1 VYPLFVASASP
12 DVPQLERWLDDLAR
26 RWERYFARDPKV
38 PRPPERERGALER
51 RLRDV
56 SREELRSTVEQFR
69 LEQLLH
75 RFATYTALW
84 QRQLREQEEARTASR
99 VRPTVN
105 ETPAAAVSPEGDG
118 YRTLHERYVGAL
130 RAAGSNAS
138 VNAERFRQALEQQRQ
153 ALEARGAV
161 VEGFEVVTEGSQVK
175 LRARVRRGG
184 GG

>member
-1 VYPLFVASASP
+1 MYARSVASAEP
-12 DVPQLERWLDDLAR
+12 DVGQLERWLDDLAR

-56 SREELRSTVEQFR
+56 SREEIRSTVAQFR

-75 RFATYTALW
+75 RFSTYTALW

-99 VRPTVN
+99 TRKAAN
-105 ETPAAAVSPEGDG
+105 ESPAAPVSQDGDD
-118 YRTLHERYVGAL
+118 YRALHERYVGAL
-130 RAAGSNAS
+130 RASGSDAS
-138 VNAERFRQALEQQRQ
+138 VNAERFRQVLEQQRQ

>member
-1 VYPLFVASASP
+1 VYALFVASVNP
-12 DVPQLERWLDDLAR
+12 DVAQLERWLEDLAR

-56 SREELRSTVEQFR
+56 SREDIRSTVIQFR

-75 RFATYTALW
+75 RFATYTSLW
-84 QRQLREQEEARTASR
+84 QRQLREQEESRTAARTRRLANEGAPAS
-99 VRPTVN
+99 
-105 ETPAAAVSPEGDG
+105 VSSAGDD
-118 YRTLHERYVGAL
+118 YRTLHESYVGAL
-130 RAAGSNAS
+130 RASGSDAS
-138 VNAERFRQALEQQRQ
+138 INEERFRQVLEQQRR

-161 VEGFEVVTEGSQVK
+161 VEGFEVVSDGGQVK

>member
-1 VYPLFVASASP
+1 MYALCVASAGP
-12 DVPQLERWLDDLAR
+12 DVVQLERWLDDLAR

-38 PRPPERERGALER
+38 PRPPERERAALER

-56 SREELRSTVEQFR
+56 SREEIRSTVLQFR

-75 RFATYTALW
+75 RFSTYTALW
-84 QRQLREQEEARTASR
+84 QRQLREQEEARTAR
-99 VRPTVN
+99 GARKAAN
-105 ETPAAAVSPEGDG
+105 ETPPVAVSPNGDD
-118 YRTLHERYVGAL
+118 YRALHERYVGAL
-130 RAAGSNAS
+130 RASGSDAS
-138 VNAERFRQALEQQRQ
+138 VNEERFRQALEQQRQ

>member
-1 VYPLFVASASP
+1 MYALLVASANP
-12 DVPQLERWLDDLAR
+12 DVGELERWLDDLAR
-26 RWERYFARDPKV
+26 RWERYFARDPQV

-51 RLRDV
+51 RLRDL
-56 SREELRSTVEQFR
+56 SREEVRSTVVQFR

-84 QRQLREQEEARTASR
+84 QRQLREQEEARTAGR
-99 VRPTVN
+99 ARKAAN
-105 ETPAAAVSPEGDG
+105 EAPATAVSQEGDD
-118 YRTLHERYVGAL
+118 YLALHERYVGAL
-130 RAAGSNAS
+130 RASGSDAS
-138 VNAERFRQALEQQRQ
+138 VNAERFRQVLEQQRQ

>member
-1 VYPLFVASASP
+1 MYARSVASENP
-12 DVPQLERWLDDLAR
+12 DVAQLERWLDDLAR

-38 PRPPERERGALER
+38 PQPPERERGALER
-51 RLRDV
+51 RLRDL
-56 SREELRSTVEQFR
+56 SREEIRSTVVQFR

-75 RFATYTALW
+75 RFSTYSALW
-84 QRQLREQEEARTASR
+84 QRQLREQEEARTTSRAHKAANAAS
-99 VRPTVN
+99 
-105 ETPAAAVSPEGDG
+105 AAPVSQGGDE
-118 YRTLHERYVGAL
+118 YRALHERYVGAL
-130 RAAGSNAS
+130 RNAGSDAS
-138 VNAERFRQALEQQRQ
+138 VNAERFRQALEQQRR

>member
-1 VYPLFVASASP
+1 MYALFVASVNP
-12 DVPQLERWLDDLAR
+12 DVAQLERWLEDLAR

-56 SREELRSTVEQFR
+56 SREEIRSTVIQFR

-84 QRQLREQEEARTASR
+84 QRQLREQEEARTAAR
-99 VRPTVN
+99 IRRPTN
-105 ETPAAAVSPEGDG
+105 EGAPAPVSPAGDD
-118 YRTLHERYVGAL
+118 YRSLHENYVGAL
-130 RAAGSNAS
+130 RASGSDAS
-138 VNAERFRQALEQQRQ
+138 INEERFRQVLEQQRR

-161 VEGFEVVTEGSQVK
+161 VEGFEVVSDGGQVK